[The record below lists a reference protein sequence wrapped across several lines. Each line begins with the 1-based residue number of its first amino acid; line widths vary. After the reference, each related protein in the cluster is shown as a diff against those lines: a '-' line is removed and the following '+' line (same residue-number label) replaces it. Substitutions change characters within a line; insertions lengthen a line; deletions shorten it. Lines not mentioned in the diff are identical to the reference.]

1 MFRTRRVGSRAGR
14 AARGFSLVEVLV
26 VIALIAVVAGVLL
39 PVLSVA
45 RRRGYLAQDASNMRQ
60 FGLAEILY
68 VESHDGRR
76 PLDLGPLV
84 SERLLL
90 PEMCASAVDSTAIGL
105 GNVQI
110 VEMGRFVGGAKWSDP
125 RVTPFRQSYFSLR
138 GSGLE
143 NKLPLDDPEASNVG
157 WIVSLVETDAV
168 RLDRPN
174 VLFEAGPYYRLCLD
188 GSLVRRRMENT
199 GVGEVGQRTWF
210 LELIFWDGS
219 EEWVR
224 NRN

>member
-1 MFRTRRVGSRAGR
+1 MSRTRRFGSSGDRAP
-14 AARGFSLVEVLV
+14 RGFSLVEVLV
-26 VIALIAVVAGVLL
+26 VVAIIAIVAGVL
-39 PVLSVA
+39 VA
-45 RRRGYLAQDASNMRQ
+45 RRRGFLAQDASNMRQ
-60 FGLAEILY
+60 FGLAEALY

-90 PEMCASAVDSTAIGL
+90 AEMCASAMDSTAIGL

-110 VEMGRFVGGAKWSDP
+110 VEMGRFVGGARWSDG

-168 RLDRPN
+168 QLDRPN
-174 VLFEAGPYYRLCLD
+174 ILFEVGPYYRLCLD

-199 GVGEVGQRTWF
+199 GFGEVGQRAWF